1 MWRSL
6 SIVLRA
12 QKGKLLKWECN
23 MSNVKP
29 LKLNQEII
37 LQSKKI
43 VHVHATLKS

>member
-1 MWRSL
+1 MWKSL

-12 QKGKLLKWECN
+12 QKGKLLKRE
-23 MSNVKP
+23 SNISNIKP

-37 LQSKKI
+37 LQLKKI